1 MEVYSTSRPPGPLTW
16 DDFDAGVHLGI
27 DVFAQRIAGSLD
39 KLAQFIRGV
48 VVHRRDS
55 AFRGW
60 RTWVLE
66 DPLVHPYKWLRPD
79 IVLPPPLVGLESWLT
94 LKNR

>member
-1 MEVYSTSRPPGPLTW
+1 MTW

-39 KLAQFIRGV
+39 KLARFIRGV
-48 VVHRRDS
+48 VVHRRDT
-55 AFRGW
+55 AIRGW

-79 IVLPPPLVGLESWLT
+79 FVLPFPFP
-94 LKNR
+94 